1 MPATPDAMN
10 KKMTLDKLSDSP
22 TEGVDFDDQL
32 VSDLR
37 TIFEEKIVFNKLF
50 GLKLTSVTA
59 THVRASLAMR
69 PELVGNFSEGR
80 LHGGV
85 ISAAL
90 DTTGGIA
97 VTAALCARYPDE
109 NFEQHTLRFARLGT
123 IDLRIDYLRPGISER
138 FELRAEVIRLG
149 SRIANTRM
157 EFFGIDGKL
166 MATGN
171 GVYIVS

>member
-1 MPATPDAMN
+1 MSAPPDVMN
-10 KKMTLDKLSDSP
+10 KKLIDSEP
-22 TEGVDFDDQL
+22 SGALAEGAEFEDEL
-32 VSDLR
+32 LRDLR
-37 TIFEEKIVFNKLF
+37 DIFEEKIVFNKLL

-59 THVRASLAMR
+59 THVRASMAMR

-97 VTAALCARYPDE
+97 VTAALCARYPHE
-109 NFEQHTLRFARLGT
+109 SFAQHALRFSRLGT
-123 IDLRIDYLRPGISER
+123 IDLRIDYLRPGISEW

-157 EFFGIDGKL
+157 EFFGSNGKL
-166 MATGN
+166 LATGN

>member
-1 MPATPDAMN
+1 MN
-10 KKMTLDKLSDSP
+10 KKLTLDETSAFTAVGAELKSELIS
-22 TEGVDFDDQL
+22 G
-32 VSDLR
+32 LR
-37 TIFEEKIVFNKLF
+37 DIFEEKIAFNKLL
-50 GLKLTSVTA
+50 GLKLASVTA

-69 PELVGNFSEGR
+69 PELIGNFREGR

-97 VTAALCARYPDE
+97 VTAALCARYE
-109 NFEQHTLRFARLGT
+109 NESFEQHALRFARLGT

-157 EFFGIDGKL
+157 EILGSDGKL

>member
-1 MPATPDAMN
+1 MN
-10 KKMTLDKLSDSP
+10 KNLIDREPSGAKAGAAEFEDELIR
-22 TEGVDFDDQL
+22 
-32 VSDLR
+32 DLR
-37 TIFEEKIVFNKLF
+37 DIFEEKIVFNKLL

-59 THVRASLAMR
+59 THVRASMAMR
-69 PELVGNFSEGR
+69 PDLVGNFREGR

-97 VTAALCARYPDE
+97 VTAALCARYSHE
-109 NFEQHTLRFARLGT
+109 SFEQHALRFARLGT

-157 EFFGIDGKL
+157 EFFGSDGKL
-166 MATGN
+166 LATGN

>member
-1 MPATPDAMN
+1 
-10 KKMTLDKLSDSP
+10 MTIKRMSESLSRIP
-22 TEGVDFDDQL
+22 EPVFDVQL
-32 VSDLR
+32 THQLKNL
-37 TIFEEKIVFNKLF
+37 FEEQIVFNKLM
-50 GLKLTSVTA
+50 GLKLLALSA
-59 THVRASLAMR
+59 TQAHVSLAMR

-97 VTAALCARYPDE
+97 VTAALCARYPAD
-109 NFEQHTLRFARLGT
+109 NFAEHEARFARLGT
-123 IDLRIDYLRPGISER
+123 IDLRIDYLRPGVSPC
-138 FELRAEVIRLG
+138 FEMRAEVIRLG

-157 EFFGIDGKL
+157 EFFANDGKL
-166 MATGN
+166 LATGN

>member
-1 MPATPDAMN
+1 MPKLTPVEFDADLN
-10 KKMTLDKLSDSP
+10 SKLKH
-22 TEGVDFDDQL
+22 L
-32 VSDLR
+32 
-37 TIFEEKIVFNKLF
+37 FEEQIVFNKLL
-50 GLKLTSVTA
+50 GLKLDLVSA
-59 THVRASLAMR
+59 THVNTSLVMR
-69 PELVGNFSEGR
+69 QDLIGNYSEGR

-97 VTAALCARYPDE
+97 VTAALCARYHGDSYE
-109 NFEQHTLRFARLGT
+109 KHAERFAKLGT

-138 FELRAEVIRLG
+138 FEMRAEVIRLG

-157 EFFGIDGKL
+157 DFFADDGRL
-166 MATGN
+166 IATGN

>member
-1 MPATPDAMN
+1 MTPPTTGQLMATELKP
-10 KKMTLDKLSDSP
+10 
-22 TEGVDFDDQL
+22 EL
-32 VSDLR
+32 VTAL
-37 TIFEEKIVFNKLF
+37 TNLFEQKIVFNKLL
-50 GLKLTSVTA
+50 GLKLDWLSANRVW
-59 THVRASLAMR
+59 ASLAMR
-69 PELVGNFSEGR
+69 HELVGNFSEGR

-97 VTAALCARYPDE
+97 VTAALCARHSDE
-109 NFEQHTLRFARLGT
+109 SYEQHILRFARLAT

-138 FELRAEVIRLG
+138 FEMRAEVIRLG

-157 EFFGIDGKL
+157 EFLGSDGKL
-166 MATGN
+166 LATGN

>member
-1 MPATPDAMN
+1 MNEKLPRNAPSSFFAGDAEF
-10 KKMTLDKLSDSP
+10 
-22 TEGVDFDDQL
+22 EGEL
-32 VSDLR
+32 ISGLR
-37 TIFEEKIVFNKLF
+37 EIFEEKIVFNKLL
-50 GLKLTSVTA
+50 GLKLTSLSA
-59 THVRASLAMR
+59 THVQASLAMR
-69 PELVGNFSEGR
+69 PDLVGNFSDDR

-97 VTAALCARYPDE
+97 VLAALCACHHNESFD
-109 NFEQHTLRFARLGT
+109 QHALRFARLGT

-138 FELRAEVIRLG
+138 FELRSEVIRLG

-157 EFFGIDGKL
+157 EFFDSDGKL
-166 MATGN
+166 IATGN

>member
-1 MPATPDAMN
+1 MN
-10 KKMTLDKLSDSP
+10 NKLIPGDSSTFHPGFLELDEKLIS
-22 TEGVDFDDQL
+22 G
-32 VSDLR
+32 LR
-37 TIFEEKIVFNKLF
+37 DIFEVKIVFNKLL
-50 GLKLTSVTA
+50 GLKLMS
-59 THVRASLAMR
+59 ASASDVVASMAMR
-69 PELVGNFSEGR
+69 PELVGNFNEGR

-97 VTAALCARYPDE
+97 VTAALCARYPHE
-109 NFEQHTLRFARLGT
+109 SFEQHALRFARLGT

-157 EFFGIDGKL
+157 AFFGSDGKL
-166 MATGN
+166 LATGN